1 MDLSSTN
8 WTKEQDIEV
17 NEYLAKVLASP
28 MFAQAERQQRFLRYI
43 LAETLA
49 GRAEK
54 LKGYTIGVEV
64 FDRESSFD
72 PVVDANCARRG
83 GAPAYQTAMVDKT
96 ILNICWIACSNLL
109 QLNK

>member
-1 MDLSSTN
+1 MDLSSTH
-8 WTKEQDIEV
+8 WTKAQDIEV
-17 NEYLAKVLASP
+17 NEHLAKVLASP
-28 MFAQAERQQRFLRYI
+28 MFAQAERQQHFLRYI

-72 PVVDANCARRG
+72 PAVDAIVRVEAARLR
-83 GAPAYQTAMVDKT
+83 TK
-96 ILNICWIACSNLL
+96 L
-109 QLNK
+109 QWSTRPF